1 MFTKGSPFVHTT
13 LLYFT
18 WNVRLYRTRFTS
30 EVRFQNCCERME
42 MNEMKGNERERME
55 IIEMKSNDRERM
67 ERMSNDCE
75 RREWKGM
82 R

>member
-1 MFTKGSPFVHTT
+1 
-13 LLYFT
+13 
-18 WNVRLYRTRFTS
+18 
-30 EVRFQNCCERME
+30 
-42 MNEMKGNERERME
+42 MNEMKSNERERME

-82 R
+82 RGGAMTVREENGKE